1 MPIDGLINS
10 GSGNWQRLKTYSSV
24 NPQNGDQEDIRVFV
38 CVIGAGAGGDCL
50 IYGFSGPFGLIC
62 KGGGDGNL
70 DDGIVQSNQYIASI
84 PYKVGAGGSGGN
96 QGIGLDEGEDGEESF
111 FGVGGNSVDANGGQ
125 QGNGSNAQVSG
136 GSGGGGST
144 VWSVSGSA
152 RGQGFNNQSG
162 NDVTITYG
170 YNTSSP
176 NQGLVTN
183 TAVAHAG
190 GGGTGAA
197 IKSGGNGFPNNR
209 FEAFEDGQDAS
220 SGTRSVDAGV
230 GRRFGGG
237 GGGALNRIFEDADAG
252 NGRRGAIWVTYVDFT
267 NIPNQVQDNV
277 PFDVRVRS
285 YWDGNS
291 DETFTGANTNNTQV
305 LGYTYTDSSG
315 ARSRVYI
322 ETLPPPEITNFAPT
336 QTRDF
341 GNGSIFGY
349 NSLTGI
355 PQQQLTLS
363 FAASPWLS
371 NANVSW
377 NIRRTDTNGVVASG
391 NTSIA
396 GQVASDSAVVT
407 LPSSNAINDSPRER
421 SYQLTMTDGFN
432 SVSETIT
439 IRWRSDDNPDTIVI
453 SDARLT
459 NGSGDFVPLD
469 QLDSNKGPGGSGIR
483 YYVQVEWTG
492 TDMPLKI
499 RSGTL
504 DGGVDNNYDYAD
516 GFTPQAGTTV
526 SPDSIS
532 WTTEFTTADRNIQ
545 TIFVRFRSDPFNSSN
560 TPSGI
565 DPIGETGLTVGQK
578 TPPRTI
584 RFSIGQEEFSF
595 DIQTRAPV
603 IEEDAD
609 FFMDD
614 PAAPATSPLTLY
626 PNPDIDTVLPNPTS
640 TVYQTTQTELLND
653 LDVPVEIKVSDPLAE
668 VSIENGPFQSVR
680 EI

>member
-1 MPIDGLINS
+1 MPIDSFTGS
-10 GSGNWQRLKTYSSV
+10 GSGSWTRLKTYSSV

-38 CVIGAGAGGDCL
+38 CVIGGGAGGDRL
-50 IYGFSGPFGLIC
+50 IYGFGISSSSC

-70 DDGIVQSNQYIASI
+70 DDGLVNSNQYIASI
-84 PYKVGAGGSGGN
+84 PYQVGAGGAGDAGSG
-96 QGIGLDEGEDGEESF
+96 LLSEGEDGEDSF

-125 QGNGSNAQVSG
+125 QGNGGTASVSSS
-136 GSGGGGST
+136 SGGGGST
-144 VWSVSGSA
+144 VYSVSGSA
-152 RGQGFNNQSG
+152 RGQGFQG
-162 NDVTITYG
+162 QAGDDVTITYT

-220 SGTRSVDAGV
+220 AGSKSVDGGN

-237 GGGALNRIFEDADAG
+237 GGGALNRITESADPG

-291 DETFTGANTNNTQV
+291 DETFTGGNTNNTQV

-322 ETLPPPEITNFAPT
+322 ETLPPPEITAFAPT

-341 GNGSIFGY
+341 GSGDVFGY

-355 PQQQLTLS
+355 PQKQLTLA

-371 NANVSW
+371 NTIVNW
-377 NIRRTDTNGVVASG
+377 NIRRTDTNQVVASG
-391 NTSIA
+391 STGIS
-396 GQVASDSAVVT
+396 GQVASDSAVIT
-407 LPSSNAINDSPRER
+407 LPSSNAITDSPRQR

-432 SVSETIT
+432 SPSETIT

-453 SDARLT
+453 SEARRDD
-459 NGSGDFVPLD
+459 GSGGFVPLD

-483 YYVQVEWTG
+483 YYVEVTWTG

-504 DGGVDNNYDYAD
+504 DGGVNDNYDYAD

-526 SPDSIS
+526 SPDAVS
-532 WTTEFTTADRNIQ
+532 WTTEYTTADRFVN
-545 TIFVRFRSDPFNSSN
+545 TMYVRFRSDPFNSDN

-603 IEEDAD
+603 IEEGVD

-640 TVYQTTQTELLND
+640 TVYQTTQTELLDN

>member
-1 MPIDGLINS
+1 MPIDSFTSS
-10 GSGNWQRLKTYSSV
+10 GGGSWTRLKTYSSV

-38 CVIGAGAGGDCL
+38 CVIGGGAGGDRL
-50 IYGFSGPFGLIC
+50 LYGFGVGGNTC

-70 DDGIVQSNQYIASI
+70 DDGLVQSNQYVSSI
-84 PYKVGAGGSGGN
+84 PYFVGAGGAPGDNGLAASGEN
-96 QGIGLDEGEDGEESF
+96 GEASF
-111 FGVGGNSVDANGGQ
+111 FGTGGNSVDANGGQ
-125 QGNGSNAQVSG
+125 DGNGGTATVSSQSG
-136 GSGGGGST
+136 GFGST
-144 VWSVSGSA
+144 VYSVSGSA
-152 RGQGFNNQSG
+152 RGQGFQGQAG
-162 NDVTITYG
+162 NDVTITYT

-197 IKSGGNGFPNNR
+197 IKPGGNGFPNNR

-220 SGTRSVDAGV
+220 AGTKSVDGGN

-237 GGGALNRIFEDADAG
+237 GGGALNRITEDADAG

-291 DETFTGANTNNTQV
+291 DETFTGANTTTTQV

-322 ETLPPPEITNFAPT
+322 ETLEPPEITNFAPT
-336 QTRDF
+336 QSRDF
-341 GNGSIFGY
+341 GNGSVFGY

-355 PQQQLTLS
+355 PQKQLTLT

-377 NIRRTDTNGVVASG
+377 DIRRTDTNQVVASG
-391 NTSIA
+391 NTGIS
-396 GQVASDSAVVT
+396 GQVASDSAVIT
-407 LPSSNAINDSPRER
+407 LPSSNAITDSPRER
-421 SYQLTMTDGFN
+421 SYQLSMTDGFN
-432 SVSETIT
+432 TATETIT
-439 IRWRSDDNPDTIVI
+439 IRWRSDDNPDTIDI
-453 SDARLT
+453 SEARRDD
-459 NGSGDFVPLD
+459 GVGGFVPLD
-469 QLDSNKGPGGSGIR
+469 ELDSNKGPGGSGIR
-483 YYVQVEWTG
+483 YYVEVTWIG

-504 DGGVDNNYDYAD
+504 DGGVNDNYDYAD

-526 SPDSIS
+526 SPDSVS
-532 WTTEFTTADRNIQ
+532 WTTEFTTADRNVS
-545 TIFVRFRSDPFNSSN
+545 TIYVRFRSDPFNPDN

-584 RFSIGQEEFSF
+584 RFSIGQEEFNF

-603 IEEDAD
+603 IEEGVD

-614 PAAPATSPLTLY
+614 PAPPATSPLTLY

-640 TVYQTTQTELLND
+640 AVYQTTQTELLND